1 MHANPFC
8 ILYMIEDEGIKVWCW
23 KTVGV
28 WSDDDEMFALV
39 IVLQGKRG
47 KEDEEKGRK
56 EKLV

>member
-28 WSDDDEMFALV
+28 WSDEDEMFALV
-39 IVLQGKRG
+39 IVLQGKQ
-47 KEDEEKGRK
+47 EEKRMKRK
-56 EKLV
+56 EEKKN